1 MHSLLLLFI
10 GGTILTIGD
19 IVMKKWVISNSISL
33 YISAMALYLLG
44 LNFLAFSFK
53 EKDIAIASVIFIIFN
68 VVTLAIAG
76 KVFFGEDLSPLK
88 IVSIAMALTSV
99 VMLEIAG

>member
-19 IVMKKWVISNSISL
+19 ITMKKWVISNSISL
-33 YISAMALYLLG
+33 YISAMALYLLS

-53 EKDIAIASVIFIIFN
+53 EKDIAIASVIFIVFN

-88 IVSIAMALTSV
+88 IISIVVALTSV